1 MVTPIQKYNH
11 NACLPSY
18 TGLGESSEL
27 KMILNYDE
35 RRIGGGE
42 GEDKTAA
49 HLQEN
54 NHIAVSLDVHITFNS
69 RGLWHSNK

>member
-27 KMILNYDE
+27 KMILTYDE
-35 RRIGGGE
+35 RRIGGG

-54 NHIAVSLDVHITFNS
+54 NHIAVDVHITFNS
-69 RGLWHSNK
+69 RGLWHCKK

>member
-27 KMILNYDE
+27 KMILTYDE
-35 RRIGGGE
+35 RRIGGG
-42 GEDKTAA
+42 G
-49 HLQEN
+49 
-54 NHIAVSLDVHITFNS
+54 
-69 RGLWHSNK
+69 RG